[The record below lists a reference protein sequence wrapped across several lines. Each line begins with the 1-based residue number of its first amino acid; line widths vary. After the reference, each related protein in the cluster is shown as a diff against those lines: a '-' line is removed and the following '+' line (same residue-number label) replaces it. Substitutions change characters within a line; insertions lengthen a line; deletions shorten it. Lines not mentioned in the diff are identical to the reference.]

1 MEFISKLAQIL
12 TLAMVS
18 LLVLKSYHPSEVVA
32 PTLEQIDF
40 SEPSEDRPTLD
51 PVAAGDLYGDY
62 TQGYDWPEVLQALR
76 VVETGAEPN
85 NGLGALGD
93 PRRDKNGTIIR
104 DANGN
109 VLEWCA
115 YGPFQI
121 WMPYF
126 ADATER
132 QYEGLDT
139 IDLSWEDCL
148 NDTYASEL
156 IVMAY
161 MRRYAYDEFTRLER
175 GTATLDDVQ
184 KVARIHNGGPRGH
197 SKSATLGYW
206 AKVQEVL

>member
-1 MEFISKLAQIL
+1 MEFISRLAQIL

-51 PVAAGDLYGDY
+51 SVAAGDLCGDY
-62 TQGYDWPEVLQALR
+62 NQGYDWPEVLQALR
-76 VVETGAEPN
+76 VVETGGEPN
-85 NGLGALGD
+85 QGNGAIGD
-93 PRRDKNGTIIR
+93 
-104 DANGN
+104 NGN
-109 VLEWCA
+109 A

-139 IDLSWEDCL
+139 LDLSWEDCL

-161 MRRYAYDEFTRLER
+161 MRRYAYDEFTRLEH

-197 SKSATLGYW
+197 NKSATLNYW
-206 AKVQEVL
+206 AKVQGML